1 MNRNVILLKDALR
14 MMERLDHKG
23 RPIPFSL
30 SFVTA
35 DRRRDLGGEIKSISG
50 AILSKHNTLLPKYV
64 RTVDGFG
71 NSKAPRHYENAT
83 RNVQS
88 PDGGITK
95 VHIRL
100 ITNFNG
106 QKIIW

>member
-1 MNRNVILLKDALR
+1 MKTDVILLRDALR
-14 MMERLDHKG
+14 MMDRLNHKG
-23 RPIPFSL
+23 EPIPFSL

-35 DRRRDLGGEIKSISG
+35 NRRKDTGGKIKEIKG
-50 AILSKHNTLLPKYV
+50 AILSKHNKALPQHV

-71 NSKAPRHYENAT
+71 GSKKPSHYENST
-83 RNVQS
+83 RNIQA
-88 PDGGITK
+88 PDSSITK

-100 ITNFNG
+100 ILTFNG

>member
-1 MNRNVILLKDALR
+1 MNSNVILLRDALR
-14 MMERLDHKG
+14 MMDRLDHKN

-35 DRRRDLGGEIKSISG
+35 DRRRNTGGEIMSISG
-50 AILSKHNTLLPKYV
+50 AILSKHNTILPKYV

-71 NSKAPRHYENAT
+71 GSKSPRHYENAT

-88 PDGGITK
+88 PDGSITK

-100 ITNFNG
+100 ITTFNG